1 MKPPPTTRTWT
12 RYVAIGDSLTEGM
25 SDPDPGM
32 PGAYVGWADRLA
44 VELAARAD
52 AEDKEF
58 GYANLAIRGRLLADV
73 VGPQL
78 DAAIA
83 LEPDLVSI
91 IGGANDILRPKAELD
106 ALAAELEAA
115 VARIR
120 ATGADVL
127 MATPADPYKAPLL
140 RAFRGRCALYVACI
154 WGIAQRQGA
163 FVLDQWGQPFLRD
176 WSMWA
181 DDRLHMNSEG
191 HQRISLAALSSLGIE
206 TDEEAWRTPPP
217 PTLAIPRREAAVANA
232 RWAKEH
238 VGPWVQR
245 RLRHESSG
253 DHVTA
258 KRPLVTPL
266 HAGRADRTLD

>member
-1 MKPPPTTRTWT
+1 MKPAPTTRTWT

-25 SDPDPGM
+25 SDPDPGV

-44 VELAARAD
+44 VHLAERAE
-52 AEDKEF
+52 AEGRDF

-78 DAAIA
+78 DAGLA

-91 IGGANDILRPKAELD
+91 IGGANDILRPKADVD
-106 ALAAELEAA
+106 ALAGDLEAA

-127 MATPADPYKAPLL
+127 MATPADPWKAPLL

-191 HQRISLAALSSLGIE
+191 HRRVSLAALASLGIA
-206 TDEEAWRTPPP
+206 TDEVAWRTPPP
-217 PTLAIPRREAAVANA
+217 PAPAVPRLEAATANA
-232 RWAKEH
+232 RWAREH

-253 DHVTA
+253 DHVLA

-266 HAGRADRTLD
+266 QGHRAEPTIT